1 MALQI
6 VDAQQQQA
14 QRDLRRRIARLR
26 RRIDGR
32 MRRVERQGRRA
43 VSWRTYVR
51 AYPGSAATAAFGLG
65 LALSAGLSARSI
77 LRRLGMRLLGRATD
91 RVGRECWRE
100 VERIWA
106 ESAPGKTADETKGA
120 DDE

>member
-6 VDAQQQQA
+6 VDAKQEQA
-14 QRDLRRRIARLR
+14 RRDLRRRIARLR

-32 MRRVERQGRRA
+32 VRGVERQGRRLA
-43 VSWRTYVR
+43 SWRTYVK
-51 AYPGSAATAAFGLG
+51 AYPGSAATAAFGVG

-77 LRRLGMRLLGRATD
+77 LRRLGMRLLRRATD

-106 ESAPGKTADETKGA
+106 ESAPGKTAAKTEGA